1 MSNVDSVELILVV
14 MVKII
19 VEVEYCFKR
28 MDKCCSEMVSS
39 ADLQRMQVD
48 LDCAHA
54 SDGLNLHGVR
64 VVQDMHEV
72 DHSWRP
78 NERTMF
84 N

>member
-1 MSNVDSVELILVV
+1 MINVDSVELILVV
-14 MVKII
+14 MVKTV
-19 VEVEYCFKR
+19 VEVEYCRKR

-39 ADLQRMQVD
+39 VDLQRMQVD
-48 LDCAHA
+48 LDCTHT
-54 SDGLNLHGVR
+54 SDGLHLYGVR

-72 DHSWRP
+72 NHSFRP